1 MGEGPGLVERSGEGG
16 VDAEGEVIV
25 GLTPTKI
32 KGVDTFTQMWALV
45 ETDADV
51 TSAIKDVRTRLGE
64 YHEKGHKNQPHLA
77 DLEGEGTHVHAHTH
91 IYTTYIEVVGRTYMC
106 ACTLHDMY
114 LADLVGAG
122 TLYVQLLCAKG
133 LLSADANGLSDPYC
147 IITLGEHKQRSRKL
161 KRTLDPV
168 WENEIFAFAGV
179 LGHLIESPLQ
189 MTMMDF
195 DLRAKDD
202 LLGHVPTRASHA
214 CACAC
219 APMPTHTHTHARRPP
234 CPPMHAHP
242 CLHTHTHT
250 QAQVD
255 IELADHKYCN
265 DVRRDIGARLDTQG
279 TVNIQV

>member
-1 MGEGPGLVERSGEGG
+1 M
-16 VDAEGEVIV
+16 
-25 GLTPTKI
+25 
-32 KGVDTFTQMWALV
+32 
-45 ETDADV
+45 
-51 TSAIKDVRTRLGE
+51 
-64 YHEKGHKNQPHLA
+64 
-77 DLEGEGTHVHAHTH
+77 HVHAWP
-91 IYTTYIEVVGRTYMC
+91 YVYIRVHA
-106 ACTLHDMY
+106 AC
-114 LADLVGAG
+114 GAG